1 MASVNRQKNP
11 TVHLAAGGVS
21 GLVSCVLLQPL
32 DLVFRSLANI
42 TLFTTLND
50 VVKKDGVSGL
60 WRGTLPTILRNVPG
74 SALYFLS
81 VHSLRSTMERLG
93 VTKNTSNLIAGAAS
107 RVVIGF
113 AAMPITVVKIRYES
127 NLYTYKSLWNSMSS
141 IWRTEGIPG
150 FFRGFGATILRD
162 APYAGIYVFFY
173 ENFKLILGDLISLEY
188 MLDTFLLVGAIN
200 SPVAINLG
208 AGMLSGFSATLLT
221 QPFDM
226 MKTRMQLKPLEY
238 PSLLQSFAK
247 ISAAEGMTGF
257 FSGIVPRLIR
267 KSLGSAISWTLYEEV
282 VRQLS

>member
-32 DLVFRSLANI
+32 DLRLQQSMQARRLLMSTLTATQVRSLANI

-173 ENFKLILGDLISLEY
+173 ENFKLILG
-188 MLDTFLLVGAIN
+188 GAIN

-247 ISAAEGMTGF
+247 ISAAEDDKQDRVAARIT
-257 FSGIVPRLIR
+257 LI
-267 KSLGSAISWTLYEEV
+267 EPF
-282 VRQLS
+282 

>member
-32 DLVFRSLANI
+32 DLMKTRLQQSMQARRLLMSTLTATQVRSLANI

-127 NLYTYKSLWNSMSS
+127 LWNSMSS

-173 ENFKLILGDLISLEY
+173 ENFKLILG
-188 MLDTFLLVGAIN
+188 GAIN